1 MCCYGFQTNKNS
13 VLFCSVLL
21 AASVQ
26 TNVNFLPLSSQSGS
40 LDTAK
45 HINYY
50 STFEATNQPFE
61 TKEKMDSECTSKTNL
76 GNTVNYEIA
85 GTTSDL
91 KNIKKNSQIFSWLL
105 LTKVYEEKQTIDV
118 SPSIPHCN
126 SLFGFGNHTEINV
139 IRK

>member
-1 MCCYGFQTNKNS
+1 LVHGSLVKNS

-85 GTTSDL
+85 GTTSD
-91 KNIKKNSQIFSWLL
+91 
-105 LTKVYEEKQTIDV
+105 
-118 SPSIPHCN
+118 P
-126 SLFGFGNHTEINV
+126 
-139 IRK
+139 